1 MGLKENDDIKAG
13 TRNLAQTLRYR
24 DDPEEKRRMDD
35 RKVQDG
41 IMKEK
46 MARYRDLEKGRCKY

>member
-13 TRNLAQTLRYR
+13 TRNLAQNLRYR

-46 MARYRDLEKGRCKY
+46 MAQYRDLEKGRCKY